1 MQFQLERRGII
12 MKKTMEEF
20 KKFALKGNMIDL
32 AVGVIIGG
40 AFNGIVNSLVKD
52 VVMPALSIFTGKLD
66 FSNWFIALD
75 GKKYLTIAEAAEA
88 GVATINYGNFISG
101 IINFLIMAWVV
112 FIMVKF
118 LNKLKKQEPAKEEVP
133 TTKECPFCKSTIAIA
148 AVKCPHCTSDLPKE
162 EAEAEASKE
171 A

>member
-1 MQFQLERRGII
+1 

-40 AFNGIVNSLVKD
+40 AFNGIVSSLVND
-52 VVMPALSIFTGKLD
+52 VVMPALSIFTGSID

-75 GKKYLTIAEAAEA
+75 GKEYLTAAEAAEA
-88 GVATINYGNFISG
+88 GVATINYGNFLSG
-101 IINFLIMAWVV
+101 VINFLIMAWIV
-112 FIMVKF
+112 FLMVKF
-118 LNKLKKQEPAKEEVP
+118 LNKLKREEPKVEEAP

-148 AVKCPHCTSDLPKE
+148 AVKCPHCTSDLPME
-162 EAEAEASKE
+162 ETVKDTVES
-171 A
+171 